1 MWDRDFLESISF
13 LLMLCTYMY
22 LGSSLNH
29 VRQPRLEQVE
39 TLGGN
44 VLDIRQANPRR
55 KEGSL
60 KLLNIS
66 VLFHNERVVKKNDQP
81 RWTTLGPGNLRQVRY
96 PSHSFTGKYRSSSRT
111 MFYLFQIVWCH
122 FFHIGTWIKK
132 IVLTFKS
139 L

>member
-22 LGSSLNH
+22 LGSSLDH

-66 VLFHNERVVKKNDQP
+66 VLFHNERVVKKKWPAPMDD
-81 RWTTLGPGNLRQVRY
+81 LRQVRY